1 MYGVVKVSGAALGQQ
16 SLFADLG
23 IALQVRVWTDS
34 SAAIGIC
41 SRQGL
46 GKLRHIDTQALWV
59 QERVRTK
66 SIILKKVRGE
76 LNPADLL
83 TKFIVG
89 KDKVDQ
95 LVALYGLV
103 FMDGRAAAAPLLK
116 KKTVPTKG
124 DVVEVNVVKD
134 SDLLGDILVPEA
146 DFHDITRWPHSYSEE
161 EMHRMFPTAIAAPE
175 VETIAQKV

>member
-1 MYGVVKVSGAALGQQ
+1 MGVILLGQHILKTYSSTQPTVSLSSGEAEFYGVVKGSGAALGQQ
-16 SLFADLG
+16 RLFADLG
-23 IALQVRVWTDS
+23 IPLQVRVWTDS

-66 SIILKKVRGE
+66 SIILRKVRGD

-89 KDKVDQ
+89 KDKIDQ
-95 LVALYGLV
+95 LVSLYGLV
-103 FMDGRAAAAPLLK
+103 FMDGRAASSPMLK
-116 KKTVPTKG
+116 KKTV
-124 DVVEVNVVKD
+124 
-134 SDLLGDILVPEA
+134 
-146 DFHDITRWPHSYSEE
+146 
-161 EMHRMFPTAIAAPE
+161 
-175 VETIAQKV
+175 